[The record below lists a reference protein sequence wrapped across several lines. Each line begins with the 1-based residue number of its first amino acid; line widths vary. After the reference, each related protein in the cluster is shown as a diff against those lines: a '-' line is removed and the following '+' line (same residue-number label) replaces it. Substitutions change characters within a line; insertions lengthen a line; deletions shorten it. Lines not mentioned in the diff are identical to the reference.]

1 MEGGDI
7 MSNTQH
13 FGRIVRERREKKKLS
28 LKKVSEL
35 CGMGERGLEQIELGD
50 TNPKL
55 SNVLNIAAVL
65 DIDMGEL
72 NSCIL
77 ELI

>member
-1 MEGGDI
+1 
-7 MSNTQH
+7 MS
-13 FGRIVRERREKKKLS
+13 
-28 LKKVSEL
+28 
-35 CGMGERGLEQIELGD
+35 ERGLEQIELGD

>member
-1 MEGGDI
+1 M
-7 MSNTQH
+7 
-13 FGRIVRERREKKKLS
+13 RERREKKKLS

-35 CGMGERGLEQIELGD
+35 CGMSERGLEQIELGD

>member
-1 MEGGDI
+1 

-13 FGRIVRERREKKKLS
+13 FDRIVRERREKKKLS

>member
-1 MEGGDI
+1 

-35 CGMGERGLEQIELGD
+35 CGMGERGLEQIED